1 MPDPLFYILAPFLLG
16 FGLFAVYLVVSI
28 ILKDPARPFR
38 MFKAPS
44 LDLGEEQNAERSVH
58 PSTGSGQGSAE
69 VPLDESG
76 QGAGEDDAETRGR
89 GDAEENENN
98 D

>member
-38 MFKAPS
+38 MFKAPP
-44 LDLGEEQNAERSVH
+44 LNVEVDDMEETDSE
-58 PSTGSGQGSAE
+58 
-69 VPLDESG
+69 
-76 QGAGEDDAETRGR
+76 EDS
-89 GDAEENENN
+89 
-98 D
+98 